1 MRTYP
6 LDEIR
11 EAFDGIEGEI
21 RPDGYS
27 GRGMYGQTCAAITL
41 RHSDDAFLF
50 FIRLGY
56 YGREG
61 IEDFDYSAL
70 SGLVNASRTDSMST
84 GIVIYFPGWTFA

>member
-6 LDEIR
+6 LDEITG
-11 EAFDGIEGEI
+11 AFDGIEGEI

-41 RHSDDAFLF
+41 RGADDAFSF

-56 YGREG
+56 YGRED
-61 IEDFDYSAL
+61 IMDFDYSPL
-70 SGLVNASRTDSMST
+70 SDLMNASRTDGMGT